1 MVQNW
6 TEHIWIEFLQINLS
20 GKRKGLKG
28 NDKAGHNGSST
39 SRNTSWENLRSTQ
52 LNDIQLQN
60 ARLAKELNAF
70 KVAKATLTDR
80 IHTLNSEILELK
92 VQNATQRDEMKRQQV
107 RVSNY
112 FNIVN
117 TRHKSMFN
125 IWL

>member
-1 MVQNW
+1 M
-6 TEHIWIEFLQINLS
+6 IIYGKLDFRRFQINLS

-28 NDKAGHNGSST
+28 NDKVDGRRGGRST
-39 SRNTSWENLRSTQ
+39 SRNTSWENLHSTQ
-52 LNDIQLQN
+52 LNDIRLKN

-107 RVSNY
+107 RVSNDLK
-112 FNIVN
+112 IV
-117 TRHKSMFN
+117 RHISMLK